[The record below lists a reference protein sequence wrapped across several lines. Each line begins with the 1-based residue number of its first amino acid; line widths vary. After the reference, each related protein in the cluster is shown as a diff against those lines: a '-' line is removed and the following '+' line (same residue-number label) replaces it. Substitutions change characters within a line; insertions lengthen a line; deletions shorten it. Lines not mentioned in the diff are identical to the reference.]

1 MIRSPIVLL
10 TSALAFGSVPVL
22 AQDAAGPMSP
32 SPSEKAWRSTDP
44 PKSPEARAR
53 EVKKAAISA
62 QKAASGGESLGS
74 RGSPASGKSWDEMTP
89 EEQDAARK
97 RWLLNSGDFGTSVVG
112 PPKGAPK
119 SADKAP
125 PLQQNSRTK

>member
-10 TSALAFGSVPVL
+10 TSTLAFGSVTVL

-32 SPSEKAWRSTDP
+32 SPSEKAWRSIDP
-44 PKSPEARAR
+44 PKSPEQRAWEAKR
-53 EVKKAAISA
+53 APLVSG
-62 QKAASGGESLGS
+62 QKASGGEALGS
-74 RGSPASGKSWDEMTP
+74 RGSAAAKKSWDEMTP
-89 EEQDAARK
+89 EEQDAARR
-97 RWLLNSGDFGTSVVG
+97 RWLLNSGDFRTSVRG

-125 PLQQNSRTK
+125 PLQQNGPTK